1 MDDDEKN
8 STPTENQEEKE
19 EYVEN
24 DNIMSLIKEGLVKQ
38 GIPLAVLFLIFILIN
53 LSSFINTVVGRFD
66 RAVIDNNLTFKGYV
80 IQGIILTSTF
90 AIFNMF
96 Y

>member
-1 MDDDEKN
+1 MDDDEKKED
-8 STPTENQEEKE
+8 STENQEEKE

-24 DNIMSLIKEGLVKQ
+24 DNIISLIKEGLVKQ

>member
-8 STPTENQEEKE
+8 NDPTENQEEKE

-24 DNIMSLIKEGLVKQ
+24 DNIISLIKEGLVKQ

-66 RAVIDNNLTFKGYV
+66 RAVVDNNLTFKGYV
-80 IQGIILTSTF
+80 IQGIILTSSF
-90 AIFNMF
+90 ALFNIF

>member
-8 STPTENQEEKE
+8 NDPIENQEEKE

-24 DNIMSLIKEGLVKQ
+24 DNIISLIKEGLIKQ

-66 RAVIDNNLTFKGYV
+66 RAVVDNNLTFKGYV
-80 IQGIILTSTF
+80 IQGIILTSSF
-90 AIFNMF
+90 AIFNIF